1 MIDVKIGLLFDYY
14 GQFLTAK
21 QREVMH
27 LYFENDYSLSEIAEE
42 LHVSRQAV
50 HDMIKKSKK
59 ALYEYEDRL
68 GLALKL
74 SSKDEAID
82 KIENITDELIS
93 LVAAADAAAAKG
105 AKELQVSK
113 EELLSRLIN
122 IKDIISNIE

>member
-59 ALYEYEDRL
+59 TLYEYEERL

-74 SSKDEAID
+74 SSKDEAIE
-82 KIENITDELIS
+82 KIKDITDELLSI
-93 LVAAADAAAAKG
+93 VATADAEAQKG
-105 AKELQVSK
+105 DKNLQVDK
-113 EELLSRLIN
+113 EQLLSRLIS